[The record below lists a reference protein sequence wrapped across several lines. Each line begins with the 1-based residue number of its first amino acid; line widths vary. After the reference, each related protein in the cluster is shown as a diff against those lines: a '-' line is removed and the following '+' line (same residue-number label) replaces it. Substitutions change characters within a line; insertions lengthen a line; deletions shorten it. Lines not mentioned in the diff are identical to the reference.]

1 MTGAPRE
8 AQQIFPIR
16 LTSANEVDISRNT
29 KIVAGNRVTVLQK
42 VDPSPTNIVMAGV
55 LHMSK
60 QGKVYVSLNVD
71 WREMTLMNSGILGRL
86 EPNKDAK
93 LCRLT
98 IRSTNEN
105 VSKEFLHLL
114 SQPLNADVAA
124 S

>member
-1 MTGAPRE
+1 M
-8 AQQIFPIR
+8 
-16 LTSANEVDISRNT
+16 
-29 KIVAGNRVTVLQK
+29 TVLQK

-60 QGKVYVSLNVD
+60 QGKVYVHEVKNG
-71 WREMTLMNSGILGRL
+71 LMNSGILGRL

>member
-1 MTGAPRE
+1 
-8 AQQIFPIR
+8 
-16 LTSANEVDISRNT
+16 VYISC
-29 KIVAGNRVTVLQK
+29 
-42 VDPSPTNIVMAGV
+42 SF
-55 LHMSK
+55 SC
-60 QGKVYVSLNVD
+60 S
-71 WREMTLMNSGILGRL
+71 ELMRFSGILGRL

-114 SQPLNADVAA
+114 SQPLNADIAA